1 LKNFF
6 NTSSFARSAAVAAF
20 SRLKASWGRRVRCIA
35 LVLVAA
41 LLVNSLGQDSV
52 AEPKRHAALEGVGL
66 GAKTT
71 LVVAA
76 LVTTV
81 ALIGTGVYLGIQRA
95 HTVKGCVSDN
105 PDGLLLQT
113 QDGKTYVLLGA
124 TTNIKA
130 DQRIKVRGT
139 KRKKIDGVTDQPSFV
154 VEKLDKVYG
163 TCPVAPI
170 APTATVATQMPVEQP

>member
-1 LKNFF
+1 MKNFL
-6 NTSSFARSAAVAAF
+6 NTGSFARSAAVAAF
-20 SRLKASWGRRVRCIA
+20 SRLKASWRRRVQCIA
-35 LVLVAA
+35 LVLVVA
-41 LLVNSLGQDSV
+41 LLANSVGQDSV
-52 AEPKRHAALEGVGL
+52 AQPKRNAALEGVGL

-163 TCPVAPI
+163 TCPVVPSTPA
-170 APTATVATQMPVEQP
+170 ATATTDIPIEQP